1 MLTEEQFS
9 YLAKKYMDTVFR
21 LAFHYTKSRSESDD
35 ITQEVLLKLYRAD
48 KAFESEDHVRH
59 WLIRVT
65 VNECKRAFLSP
76 WKRTEPI
83 EDYAEQLAFKTP
95 EHSELF
101 HAVMAL
107 PQKYRVPIFLHYY
120 EGYSCGEISQFL
132 GIPNAT
138 VRTRLRRGAAHRA
151 GHRRPLLCGGPH
163 RLYRAGGDNTG
174 SGLLRIRSERVRN
187 V

>member
-48 KAFESEDHVRH
+48 KASESEDHARH

-138 VRTRLRRGAAHRA
+138 VRTRLRRGREQLKTDLQEANN
-151 GHRRPLLCGGPH
+151 
-163 RLYRAGGDNTG
+163 D
-174 SGLLRIRSERVRN
+174 V
-187 V
+187 

>member
-9 YLAKKYMDTVFR
+9 YLAKKYMDMVFR
-21 LAFHYTKSRSESDD
+21 LALHYTKSRSESDD

-48 KAFESEDHVRH
+48 KAFESEDHVRY

-107 PQKYRVPIFLHYY
+107 PQKYRVPLFLHYY
-120 EGYSCGEISQFL
+120 EGGDLPIPRHSQRDRPHP
-132 GIPNAT
+132 I
-138 VRTRLRRGAAHRA
+138 AARA
-151 GHRRPLLCGGPH
+151 GTAQNQSSGGEQRCLTKTYIRR
-163 RLYRAGGDNTG
+163 
-174 SGLLRIRSERVRN
+174 RSPRFTPPKTQFRR
-187 V
+187 